1 MIWIGP
7 RIGLYLWLTLEG
19 GPWLDHMVYNE
30 NNVFN
35 DIADKDLNDDQ
46 QQSRQNSLEVMML
59 QMMTNY
65 TCGPT

>member
-1 MIWIGP
+1 
-7 RIGLYLWLTLEG
+7 
-19 GPWLDHMVYNE
+19 MVYNE

-46 QQSRQNSLEVMML
+46 QQSRQNSLGVMML